1 MASAADALPTEIL
14 EQVFQHFQNYYRRGS
29 QNDEPSRRDR
39 VDTPRFF
46 SAPFMPPLR
55 FETRQFAR
63 LRLVS
68 WAWKGVVDTYIF
80 KDVVIA
86 IDARQIRSAKDYG
99 AGYRCLDNIVRGGYT
114 DLIRNIHLRLELFNN
129 AFRDD
134 ALANTGRGVDILAYI
149 TLSCDLLVQPSK
161 SRRRVFIE
169 LSTTN
174 YADDKFCGGIADKMM
189 NVMRK

>member
-114 DLIRNIHLRLELFNN
+114 DLIRNIHLRLEVFNN
-129 AFRDD
+129 ALRDEAFTD
-134 ALANTGRGVDILAYI
+134 AEGGVDILAYI
-149 TLSCDLLVQPSK
+149 NLVCDLVQQSS
-161 SRRRVFIE
+161 SRRRLFIE

-174 YADDKFCGGIADKMM
+174 Y
-189 NVMRK
+189 